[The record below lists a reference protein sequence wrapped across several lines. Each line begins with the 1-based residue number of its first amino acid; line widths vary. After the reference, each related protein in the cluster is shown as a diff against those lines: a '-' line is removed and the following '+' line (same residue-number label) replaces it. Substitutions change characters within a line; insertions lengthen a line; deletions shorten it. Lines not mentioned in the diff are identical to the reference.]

1 VNKSIRDK
9 IESVL
14 DDKFDNEQTK
24 ATILR
29 MIPIAEVAAVDD
41 EKLRENVE
49 ELLETD
55 DGIKFVIAEME
66 APTPSYVTRTTRKL
80 GVSEMSASD
89 SPLRSPAAK
98 KIGGREKPRTHIVR
112 STKKL

>member
-1 VNKSIRDK
+1 MNESMRDK

-14 DDKFDNEQTK
+14 DDKFENEQTK

-66 APTPSYVTRTTRKL
+66 ATPSYVARTTRKL

-89 SPLRSPAAK
+89 SLLRSPPTK
-98 KIGGREKPRTHIVR
+98 KIGGREKPRTHVIR